1 MSIIPIKSLIDPTA
15 SVIDRSSSTRS
26 IELIH
31 RCLLSH
37 LVVLEKVMKPRQ
49 KLNLS
54 ERAFFDIEYNST
66 AQLAEDIGTFLKGR
80 EDA

>member
-1 MSIIPIKSLIDPTA
+1 MTDPKLLIDPTA
-15 SVIDRSSSTRS
+15 SVIDRSSSIRS

-37 LVVLEKVMKPRQ
+37 LLVLNKVMKPRT
-49 KLNLS
+49 KLKLS

-66 AQLAEDIGTFLKGR
+66 TQLAEDIGTFLKSKQDG
-80 EDA
+80 